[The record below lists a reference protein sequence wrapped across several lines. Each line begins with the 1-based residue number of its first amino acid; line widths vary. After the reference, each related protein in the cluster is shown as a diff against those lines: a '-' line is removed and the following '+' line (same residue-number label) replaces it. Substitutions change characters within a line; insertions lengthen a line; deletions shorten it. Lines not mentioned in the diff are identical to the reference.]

1 MGQRKNNDISKIM
14 NPAIV
19 EMVRQHTV
27 SISSGMKESARVD
40 GSALRSVESTRKE
53 VTNGTGTGAHTQS
66 DNLMDQIM
74 ADAMKKPWERVSSI
88 EPRSK
93 PLSVLNKDILE
104 KNSVRNR
111 EETLKR
117 RLAEGKGRD
126 FS

>member
-1 MGQRKNNDISKIM
+1 M